1 MTAEEKGKI
10 EKISDKI
17 FRKQNQLYLFI
28 VAGAIVC
35 LAIFILVQGESSE
48 PSKNFVENRLD
59 FVSKDVKAE
68 NVRLTHLENFS
79 DIVSVRTQSLE
90 KRVLD
95 LEEEKTLIE
104 KEKEELKHE
113 LSETKHHLEK
123 KIEKLSVKAD
133 DQVSAYTTTGESF
146 GETPSPSAPQLRV
159 WEIEDQEEERNV
171 LFEIPAGTIVKAVLV
186 TGADCSVATQ
196 KPTGPSMV
204 LLRPLDN
211 GRLPRK
217 VRVPLKGSVIVGN
230 AIGDIMNERVY
241 IRAERMTL
249 VKRDGSFVE
258 TEVIAY
264 ASGEDGREGLR
275 GVVVDKSGQMM
286 ARAAFAAFL
295 QGVGES
301 VQGTLNNQT
310 LEKLSRVNSDK
321 TILDVDMFRNSG
333 FQGGA
338 TALSKLADYYI
349 TRAEQ
354 LQPSI
359 QIEAGRVI
367 EVVFTKTVRVGE
379 KNIKT
384 KLEREREIR
393 EGSSS

>member
-1 MTAEEKGKI
+1 MSAEEKI
-10 EKISDKI
+10 EKTSDKI
-17 FRKQNQLYLFI
+17 SKKQSRLYLFLG
-28 VAGAIVC
+28 AGAI
-35 LAIFILVQGESSE
+35 IFITVFIFIQSE
-48 PSKNFVENRLD
+48 PQKPAKAASENRLD
-59 FVSKDVKAE
+59 FISKDVKPE
-68 NVRLTHLENFS
+68 NVRLTHLETLS
-79 DIVSVRTQSLE
+79 DIVGVRTQSLE

-104 KEKEELKHE
+104 QEKEELKNK
-113 LSETKHHLEK
+113 LSETKHHLEQ

-133 DQVSAYTTTGESF
+133 EKAPIRQMSGDPFVETTSTL
-146 GETPSPSAPQLRV
+146 APQLRV
-159 WEIEDQEEERNV
+159 WEIEEQEEERNV

-217 VRVPLKGSVIVGN
+217 VRVPLKGSVIIGN

-241 IRAERMTL
+241 VRAERMTL
-249 VKRDGSFVE
+249 VKRDGAFVE

-275 GVVVDKSGQMM
+275 GVVVDKSEKMM

-333 FQGGA
+333 FQGGS

-359 QIEAGRVI
+359 QIEAGRIVEI
-367 EVVFTKTVRVGE
+367 VFTKTVRVGE
-379 KNIKT
+379 KNLKT

-393 EGSSS
+393 EGRGS

>member
-1 MTAEEKGKI
+1 MAEEKEKV
-10 EKISDKI
+10 EKTADKISK
-17 FRKQNQLYLFI
+17 RQNRLYLFLI
-28 VAGAIVC
+28 AGVVAFV
-35 LAIFILVQGESSE
+35 AIFIFMQSE
-48 PSKNFVENRLD
+48 PPQTSKVPSDNRLD
-59 FVSKDVKAE
+59 FVSKDVKPE
-68 NVRLTHLENFS
+68 NVRLTHLENLS
-79 DIVSVRTQSLE
+79 DIVGIRTQSLE

-104 KEKEELKHE
+104 KEKDELKNE
-113 LSETKHHLEK
+113 LSETKQHLEQ
-123 KIEKLSVKAD
+123 KIERLSVKAD
-133 DQVSAYTTTGESF
+133 EKTPTYPVSRKSLE
-146 GETPSPSAPQLRV
+146 ESPSTLEPQLRV
-159 WEIEDQEEERNV
+159 WEMEDQEEERNV

-367 EVVFTKTVRVGE
+367 EIVFTKTVRVGE

-384 KLEREREIR
+384 KLEKEREIR
-393 EGSSS
+393 EVRGS

>member
-1 MTAEEKGKI
+1 MAEEKEKV
-10 EKISDKI
+10 EKTADKISK
-17 FRKQNQLYLFI
+17 RQNRLYLFLI
-28 VAGAIVC
+28 AGVVAFV
-35 LAIFILVQGESSE
+35 AIFIFMQSE
-48 PSKNFVENRLD
+48 PPQASKVPGDNRLD
-59 FVSKDVKAE
+59 FVSKDVKPE
-68 NVRLTHLENFS
+68 NVRLTHLENLS
-79 DIVSVRTQSLE
+79 DIVSIRTQSLE

-104 KEKEELKHE
+104 KEKDELKSE
-113 LSETKHHLEK
+113 LSETKQHLEQ

-133 DQVSAYTTTGESF
+133 EKIPAYPVSRKSLEESTSTL
-146 GETPSPSAPQLRV
+146 EPQLRV
-159 WEIEDQEEERNV
+159 WEMEDQEEERNV

-367 EVVFTKTVRVGE
+367 EIVFTKTVRVGE

-384 KLEREREIR
+384 KLEKEREIR
-393 EGSSS
+393 EVRGS